1 MLQCLCS
8 ILLLQLVEVKL
19 LSATPIEYMRGLSL
33 RKGHKR
39 GKTGKANIGIF
50 LGYHLKSRLCGGN
63 AYLVEHGMK
72 YTVLLIHRDCFGVS
86 CQVLAVL
93 ARLKLTAKQSR

>member
-72 YTVLLIHRDCFGVS
+72 IYCATHPS
-86 CQVLAVL
+86 
-93 ARLKLTAKQSR
+93 RLFWCELSSSGGIGQA